1 MKLDL
6 TNIRGCNTFLS
17 QLCDS
22 LNPLITLQPTK
33 LSDFLNWNVFPHAFL
48 FLFCFFKSQTYGKLI
63 LIGVENMA
71 FLPTT
76 REEMLQQGYEQVD
89 FVYVSGDAYVD
100 HPSFGCAII
109 TRVLQAYGYSCAIL
123 AQPDWHND
131 DEFTQFGEPRLGF
144 LVSAGNIDSMVNH
157 YSVNKRRRD
166 RDYYS
171 DEGVMGKRP
180 DRPTIVYTQ
189 ILKRLYPH
197 KPVMIGGIEASLR
210 RLSHY
215 DYWDDK
221 VRRSILM
228 DSQADLLM
236 YGMGENT
243 IVEVADALASGLE
256 AKDIC
261 YIRGTVWKT
270 KSIEYVSDY
279 IMLPSYE
286 EVCKDK
292 RTYAKSFHIQ
302 HENIDAI
309 AAKVLIEPYDGWYV
323 VQNQPPLPLT
333 QEEMDFTYSLPYERT
348 YHPKYKYIPA
358 IEEVQFSIVSNR
370 GCFGSCAFCAIT
382 HHQGRVISTR
392 SKESIVEE
400 AKRITEM
407 PNFKGYIHDVGGPTA
422 NFSREACDK
431 QREFG
436 ACKSRECLFPKP
448 CNNLVV
454 DHSRYLDILRA
465 VRELPRVKKVFI
477 RSGIRYDYLMYDKSD
492 EFFDELVQHHIS
504 GQLKVAPEH
513 ISAEV
518 LDKMG
523 KPRKELYLKFVEK
536 FKQKNEQFHKDQY
549 IVPYLMSSHPGCDLN
564 GAIELACYLKKI
576 RHTPKQVQD
585 FYPTPGTPATC
596 MYYTGL
602 DPKTMKPVYVART
615 HEEKAMQRALMQFTY
630 PQNYDLVYKALKTAG
645 RMDLVG
651 NGPKCLIPYQKPGHY
666 PSRGNGNNK
675 RYGQKPYAKKGNERK
690 GMKKG

>member
-1 MKLDL
+1 
-6 TNIRGCNTFLS
+6 
-17 QLCDS
+17 
-22 LNPLITLQPTK
+22 
-33 LSDFLNWNVFPHAFL
+33 
-48 FLFCFFKSQTYGKLI
+48 
-63 LIGVENMA
+63 MA

-76 REEMLQQGYEQVD
+76 REEMLEQGFEQVD
-89 FVYVSGDAYVD
+89 FVYVNGDAYVD

-131 DEFTQFGEPRLGF
+131 DEFLQFGEPRLGF

-166 RDYYS
+166 HDAYS

-189 ILKRLYPH
+189 ILKRLFPH
-197 KPVMIGGIEASLR
+197 KPVLIGGIEASLR

-236 YGMGENT
+236 YGMGENS
-243 IVEVADALASGLE
+243 IVEVADALNSGLE
-256 AKDIC
+256 AKDLC

-270 KSIEYVSDY
+270 KSLEYLSDY
-279 IMLPSYE
+279 IMLPSFE
-286 EVCKDK
+286 EVKNDK
-292 RTYAKSFHIQ
+292 YIYAKSFHIQ

-309 AAKVLIEPYDGWYV
+309 AAKTLVEPYDGWYV

-333 QEEMDFTYSLPYERT
+333 QQEMDFTYSLPYERT
-348 YHPKYKYIPA
+348 FHPKYKYVPA

-382 HHQGRVISTR
+382 HHQGRVISSR
-392 SKESIVEE
+392 SVESVVEE
-400 AKRITEM
+400 AKTITEM
-407 PNFKGYIHDVGGPTA
+407 PNFKGYIHDVGGPSA
-422 NFSREACDK
+422 NFSREACNK

-436 ACKSRECLFPKP
+436 ACKSKECLHPKP

-454 DHSRYLDILRA
+454 DHSHYLDMLRA
-465 VRELPRVKKVFI
+465 VRSLPNIKKVFI

-492 EFFDELVQHHIS
+492 AFFDELVKYHIS

-513 ISAEV
+513 ISAAV

-536 FKQKNEQFHKDQY
+536 FKEKNEEFGMKQF
-549 IVPYLMSSHPGCDLN
+549 IVPYLMSSHPGSDLN
-564 GAIELACYLKKI
+564 AAIELACYLKKI
-576 RHTPKQVQD
+576 HYTPKQVQD

-602 DPKTMKPVYVART
+602 DPKTMRPVYVAKT
-615 HEEKAMQRALMQFTY
+615 YEEKAMQRALMQFTY
-630 PQNYDLVYKALKTAG
+630 PQNYDLVYKALKKAG
-645 RMDLVG
+645 RLDLVG
-651 NGPKCLIPYQKPGHY
+651 NSPKCLIPYRK
-666 PSRGNGNNK
+666 GNGYSKNYSNRNK
-675 RYGQKPYAKKGNERK
+675 KSNYKKGRK
-690 GMKKG
+690 A

>member
-1 MKLDL
+1 
-6 TNIRGCNTFLS
+6 
-17 QLCDS
+17 
-22 LNPLITLQPTK
+22 
-33 LSDFLNWNVFPHAFL
+33 
-48 FLFCFFKSQTYGKLI
+48 
-63 LIGVENMA
+63 MA

-76 REEMLQQGYEQVD
+76 REEMLEQGFEQVD
-89 FVYVSGDAYVD
+89 FVYVNGDAYVD

-131 DEFTQFGEPRLGF
+131 DEFLQFGEPRLGF

-166 RDYYS
+166 HDAYS

-189 ILKRLYPH
+189 ILKRLFPH
-197 KPVMIGGIEASLR
+197 KPVLIGGIEASLR

-221 VRRSILM
+221 VRRSVLM

-236 YGMGENT
+236 YGMGENS
-243 IVEVADALASGLE
+243 IVEVADALNSGLE
-256 AKDIC
+256 AKDLC

-270 KSIEYVSDY
+270 KSLEYLSDY
-279 IMLPSYE
+279 IMLPSFE
-286 EVCKDK
+286 EVKNDK
-292 RTYAKSFHIQ
+292 YIYAKSFHIQ

-309 AAKVLIEPYDGWYV
+309 AAKTLVEPYDGWYV

-333 QEEMDFTYSLPYERT
+333 QQEMDFTYSLPYERT
-348 YHPKYKYIPA
+348 FHPKYKYVPA

-382 HHQGRVISTR
+382 HHQGRVISSR
-392 SKESIVEE
+392 SVESVVEE
-400 AKRITEM
+400 AKTITEM
-407 PNFKGYIHDVGGPTA
+407 PNFKGYIHDVGGPSA
-422 NFSREACDK
+422 NFSREACNK

-436 ACKSRECLFPKP
+436 ACKSKECLHPKP

-454 DHSRYLDILRA
+454 DHSHYLDMLRA
-465 VRELPRVKKVFI
+465 VRSLPNIKKVFI

-492 EFFDELVQHHIS
+492 AFFDELVKYHIS

-513 ISAEV
+513 ISAAV

-536 FKQKNEQFHKDQY
+536 FKEKNEEFGMKQF
-549 IVPYLMSSHPGCDLN
+549 IVPYLMSSHPGSDLN
-564 GAIELACYLKKI
+564 AAIELACYLKKI
-576 RHTPKQVQD
+576 HYTPKQVQD

-602 DPKTMKPVYVART
+602 DPKTMRPVYVAKT
-615 HEEKAMQRALMQFTY
+615 YEEKAMQRALMQFTY
-630 PQNYDLVYKALKTAG
+630 PQNYDLVYKALKKAG
-645 RMDLVG
+645 RLDLVG
-651 NGPKCLIPYQKPGHY
+651 NSPKCLIPYRK
-666 PSRGNGNNK
+666 GNVYSKNYSNRNK
-675 RYGQKPYAKKGNERK
+675 KSNYKKGRK
-690 GMKKG
+690 A